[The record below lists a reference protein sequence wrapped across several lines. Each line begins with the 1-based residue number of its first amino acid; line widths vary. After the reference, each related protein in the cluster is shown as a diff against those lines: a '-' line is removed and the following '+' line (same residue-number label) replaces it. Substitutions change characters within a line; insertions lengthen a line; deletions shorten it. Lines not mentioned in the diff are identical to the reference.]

1 MGNRRGRH
9 ILQNMVEGE
18 TLINIGKFII
28 TQIIY
33 LNEGGQK
40 DFQEYES
47 LVLPLLEKYKGKL
60 EFRIR
65 PAAENFI
72 YPIESE
78 LPYELHIVS
87 FETKADFLKFKDDP
101 VRTNHHELFQR
112 AVKRVVVL
120 ESDTNN
126 NM

>member
-1 MGNRRGRH
+1 M
-9 ILQNMVEGE
+9 IIDEQPTSYE
-18 TLINIGKFII
+18 KFTIA
-28 TQIIY
+28 QLIY
-33 LNEGGQK
+33 LNDGGEK
-40 DFQEYES
+40 DFLEYES
-47 LVLPLLEKYKGKL
+47 LVLPLLEKYNGKL

-101 VRTNHHELFQR
+101 VRTKHHELFQR
-112 AVKRVVVL
+112 AVKKVVVL

>member
-1 MGNRRGRH
+1 MKNF
-9 ILQNMVEGE
+9 
-18 TLINIGKFII
+18 TI
-28 TQIIY
+28 TQVIY
-33 LNEGGQK
+33 LNEGGEK
-40 DFQEYES
+40 NFLEYES
-47 LVLPLLEKYKGKL
+47 LVLPLLEKYNGKL
-60 EFRIR
+60 ELRIR

-72 YPIESE
+72 YPVKSE

-101 VRTNHHELFQR
+101 VRTKHHELFQR

>member
-1 MGNRRGRH
+1 MKNF
-9 ILQNMVEGE
+9 
-18 TLINIGKFII
+18 TI
-28 TQIIY
+28 TQVIY
-33 LNEGGQK
+33 LNEGGEK
-40 DFQEYES
+40 DFLEYEL
-47 LVLPLLEKYKGKL
+47 LVLPLLEKYNGKL

-101 VRTNHHELFQR
+101 VRTKHLELLQR
-112 AVKRVVVL
+112 AVKRFLVL
-120 ESDTNN
+120 ESDSNI
-126 NM
+126 NMQID